1 MGGFLLVFWLV
12 CLLFFFLFNSKH
24 LSATNYQLL
33 STSLFQGEPSWAEE
47 PQGRNYLSP
56 TTHSWA
62 PKRGRWNPGP
72 RPCRD
77 RTACK
82 EQACFSDQEGGRAA
96 ALVPSP
102 WLCLPW
108 TACLPPSPRGRLAK
122 APGVSWPALHS
133 RQEASLSQRWQR
145 SNTPPPPP
153 TPQAC
158 GQGPGTEQARKAYR
172 RCETHGPDVATPHQP
187 GGPSGLRCRSAAAFQ
202 GEAES
207 RVRSGREGAGGL
219 SPQRGSAQGSLSS
232 PAGSLSPGSTGSAG
246 SWRPPSSLAPI
257 PGCWGTGEVSGP
269 PFPPEL
275 EAMCGGRDS

>member
-1 MGGFLLVFWLV
+1 MRCCTGPFPVA
-12 CLLFFFLFNSKH
+12 
-24 LSATNYQLL
+24 LSALDCMPA
-33 STSLFQGEPSWAEE
+33 SVSQGPAGQSPRRVLACSALPTRSVTVTKVAAEQH
-47 PQGRNYLSP
+47 PHR
-56 TTHSWA
+56 
-62 PKRGRWNPGP
+62 P
-72 RPCRD
+72 RPHR
-77 RTACK
+77 RPVVRARHGASP
-82 EQACFSDQEGGRAA
+82 EGIQEVR
-96 ALVPSP
+96 
-102 WLCLPW
+102 
-108 TACLPPSPRGRLAK
+108 
-122 APGVSWPALHS
+122 
-133 RQEASLSQRWQR
+133 
-145 SNTPPPPP
+145 
-153 TPQAC
+153 
-158 GQGPGTEQARKAYR
+158 
-172 RCETHGPDVATPHQP
+172 THGPDVATPHQP